1 MRFGIRELKGGELS
15 RAIQRA
21 RVGEDVVVTDRGK
34 PVARIVPF
42 KTVGV
47 PAEISEAVAS
57 GRIEYR
63 VPILDNVEPVQM
75 TRGDKTAVDYVREQR
90 R

>member
-1 MRFGIRELKGGELS
+1 MKFGIRELKGGELS
-15 RAIQRA
+15 RAIHRA

-42 KTVGV
+42 EAVGV
-47 PAEISEAVAS
+47 PTEIAGLVAS
-57 GRIEYR
+57 RGLEYR
-63 VPILDNVEPVQM
+63 VPILDDVVPVPM
-75 TRGDKTAVDYVREQR
+75 TSGDKTAVDYVLEQR

>member
-1 MRFGIRELKGGELS
+1 MRFGIRKLKGGELS
-15 RAIQRA
+15 RAIHRA

-42 KTVGV
+42 EAVGV
-47 PAEISEAVAS
+47 PTGIAGLVTA
-57 GRIEYR
+57 GGLEYR
-63 VPILDNVEPVQM
+63 VPILEDMAPVPMEP
-75 TRGDKTAVDYVREQR
+75 GDKTAVDYVLEQR